1 METKKKATVKPSYLQ
16 LKVEYNKLFKEIS
29 QINCNRVTLEKQVA
43 DLKSQIKGC
52 VDEFVEVRNSNI
64 KLRELNSTLSDNAV
78 HFQSERAELALAL
91 VEISNCKDLDLV
103 KEIARIA
110 LNGVHSVVKLK
121 DTVPF

>member
-1 METKKKATVKPSYLQ
+1 MKTKKKVVVKPSYLE
-16 LKVEYNKLFKEIS
+16 LMAENKKLVKEIS
-29 QINCNRVTLEKQVA
+29 QIAIKNVELEKEVTR
-43 DLKSQIKGC
+43 LKIGLGEEMAINLTLSK
-52 VDEFVEVRNSNI
+52 SN
-64 KLRELNSTLSDNAV
+64 KNLRELNSTLSDNAV

-91 VEISNCKDLDLV
+91 VEVSNCKDLELV